1 MNNYF
6 ILIILAIAGGIGVAL
21 QAHFMSLMDKNMGT
35 GEGIFVT
42 YFSGGLIIS
51 LFMLAVRGGNLHT
64 WHSVPWYAY
73 GAGIVGLFIVGTIG
87 YTTSRLGLVAA
98 FTLILAA
105 QFSASTLMDHFG
117 LLGATIH
124 PLTPTRI
131 LGVGVLFLGVWL
143 IMR

>member
-6 ILIILAIAGGIGVAL
+6 ILIILAAAGGIAVAL
-21 QAHFMSLMDKNMGT
+21 QAHFMSLMGKSMGT

-51 LFMLAVRGGNLHT
+51 LFMLLMRGGNLHA
-64 WHSVPWYAY
+64 WQSVPWYALT
-73 GAGIVGLFIVGTIG
+73 AGIVGLFIVGIIG
-87 YTTSRLGLVAA
+87 YTASQLGLAAA

-105 QFSASTLMDHFG
+105 QFGTSLLMDHFG
-117 LLGATIH
+117 LLGAAVH
-124 PLTPTRI
+124 PLTFTRG